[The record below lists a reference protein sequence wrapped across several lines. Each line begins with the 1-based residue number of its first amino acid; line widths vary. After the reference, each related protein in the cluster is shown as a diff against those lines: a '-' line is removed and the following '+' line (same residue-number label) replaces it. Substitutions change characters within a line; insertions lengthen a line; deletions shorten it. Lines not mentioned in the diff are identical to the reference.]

1 MLFLKDALVA
11 IVNFSD
17 LLKHAGEH
25 RYAINI
31 FPVGSLAELNAII
44 TAAHAQR
51 ASVILAPTPDSNDTA
66 IARALFAACE
76 VAASDAAI
84 PIALLGFQGGAAE
97 ASAAYIKQGCGALH
111 ITPDPAQFPEAVEQV
126 KALTEL
132 GKQCGIAMG
141 ALLPAPPVKTP
152 TPGQDAKPAVAE
164 CIAFAQRS
172 ELEFLEVDWLAYNEA
187 KKKRAK
193 VDYDRLKRIS
203 EALGRVLLIRVDDD
217 LVPEQIYRLIEY
229 GVALVYHAPFL
240 GCQDTQRLQERF
252 KAWGSAGRAAEVL
265 THCQPWQT
273 TEHVIEFNVRQ
284 DALSEINK
292 VLAEGRQRLATIPGV
307 RRVTT
312 GKAIAANAR
321 YQFCWIITFAN
332 EKVVEFYRN
341 HPLHVEF
348 ADRCFRP
355 IADDRLTIDFQMT
368 AP

>member
-1 MLFLKDALVA
+1 VA

-17 LLKHAGEH
+17 LIKHASEH
-25 RYAINI
+25 HYALNV
-31 FPVGSLAELNAII
+31 FPIGSLAELNAII

-84 PIALLGFQGGAAE
+84 PIALLGFQGGAVE
-97 ASAAYIKQGCGALH
+97 TSAAYIKQGCGALH
-111 ITPDPAQFPEAVEQV
+111 ITPAPAHFPEAVEQV

-152 TPGQDAKPAVAE
+152 TPGQETKPAVAE

-172 ELEFLEVDWLAYNEA
+172 ALDFLEADWVAYSENR
-187 KKKRAK
+187 KKRAK
-193 VDYDRLKRIS
+193 IDYDRLKRIS
-203 EALGRVLLIRVDDD
+203 DALGRVLLIRVEDDV
-217 LVPEQIYRLIEY
+217 LPEQIYRLIEY
-229 GVALVYHAPFL
+229 GVVLVYHAPSL
-240 GCQDTQRLQERF
+240 AGQDTHSLQERF

-265 THCQPWQT
+265 THCRPWQAV
-273 TEHVIEFNVRQ
+273 EHVIEFNVRQ

-292 VLAEGRQRLATIPGV
+292 VLAEGRQRLAMIPGV

-312 GKAIAANAR
+312 GKAIAADAR